1 MADMVTRQIRSA
13 ILSGELSPGARI
25 RQEELAERLAVSRA
39 PVRQALLV
47 LEQEGLVLA
56 DRGRGTTVAPLEV
69 GLIRDLYQFR
79 GIIERD
85 VAATLAAR
93 RDFQPIAIK
102 KTMAAGRAAVA
113 KHDTARL
120 IELDLEFHTG
130 LYEAIGNRVLS
141 EVMKG
146 QWTHIRRVMAGTLTI
161 AGYPQQ
167 VWDEHG
173 AILDAIESHNVN
185 LAGMR
190 AAAHTE
196 SASTRLVQ
204 NLTEALGKS
213 EQEHALVVEVPG
225 RRNR

>member
-1 MADMVTRQIRSA
+1 MADMATRQIRSA
-13 ILSGELSPGARI
+13 ILSGELPPGARI
-25 RQEELAERLAVSRA
+25 RQEELADRLAVSRA

-47 LEQEGLVLA
+47 LEQEGLVLT
-56 DRGRGTTVAPLEV
+56 DRGRGATVAPLEV

-85 VAATLAAR
+85 VAATLASR
-93 RDFQPIAIK
+93 TDFQPIAIK
-102 KTMAAGRAAVA
+102 KTMAAGRAAVE
-113 KHDTARL
+113 KHDTSRL

-141 EVMKG
+141 EVMRG

-161 AGYPQQ
+161 SGYPQQ
-167 VWDEHG
+167 VWSEHG
-173 AILDAIESHNVN
+173 AILEAIESHNVN

-196 SASTRLVQ
+196 AASTRLIQ

-213 EQEHALVVEVPG
+213 QQEHAIVVEAPG
-225 RRNR
+225 RRSR

>member
-1 MADMVTRQIRSA
+1 M
-13 ILSGELSPGARI
+13 
-25 RQEELAERLAVSRA
+25 
-39 PVRQALLV
+39 
-47 LEQEGLVLA
+47 
-56 DRGRGTTVAPLEV
+56 VAPLEV

-93 RDFQPIAIK
+93 TDFQPIAIK
-102 KTMAAGRAAVA
+102 KTMAAGRAAVE
-113 KHDTARL
+113 KHDTSRL

-141 EVMKG
+141 EVMRG

-161 AGYPQQ
+161 SGYPEQ

-173 AILDAIESHNVN
+173 AILEAIEANNAH

-196 SASTRLVQ
+196 AASTRLIQ
-204 NLTEALGKS
+204 NLTDALGKS
-213 EQEHALVVEVPG
+213 EEGHAVVLEFPG
-225 RRNR
+225 CRTR